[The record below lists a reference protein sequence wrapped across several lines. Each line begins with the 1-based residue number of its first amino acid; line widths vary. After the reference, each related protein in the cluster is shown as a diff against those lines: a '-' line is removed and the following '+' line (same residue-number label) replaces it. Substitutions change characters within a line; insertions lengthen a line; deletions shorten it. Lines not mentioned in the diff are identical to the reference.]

1 MKKLTWFKI
10 NRKRR
15 LDYSSIE
22 ERILLESAE
31 IASSKAQRVS
41 TVLGITI
48 KVIRGNEIL
57 EINPDNSIKV
67 IKSISRPKLD
77 TTGLTK
83 GMILVRK

>member
-15 LDYSSIE
+15 LDSSSIE